1 MKHLA
6 ALPIIALLAACGADG
21 EPVRPTYS
29 TTIGVGQSGVHTHT
43 SVGAR
48 KGNISVRIGL

>member
-1 MKHLA
+1 MKYLA

-29 TTIGVGQSGVHTHT
+29 TTIGVGKSGVHTHT

>member
-1 MKHLA
+1 MRYLA
-6 ALPIIALLAACGADG
+6 ALPIIALLGACGADG

-29 TTIGVGQSGVHTHT
+29 ATIGVGQDGVHTRT